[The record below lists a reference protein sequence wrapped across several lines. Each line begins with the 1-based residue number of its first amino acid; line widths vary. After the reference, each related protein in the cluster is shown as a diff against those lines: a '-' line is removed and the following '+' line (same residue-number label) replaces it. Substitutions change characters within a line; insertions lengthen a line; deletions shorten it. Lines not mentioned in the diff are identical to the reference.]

1 MATML
6 ANMLKFAL
14 VTAIFIVGLRSE
26 DSQAEDASSHRY
38 NIRLDNRTSFEI
50 TTHGFQEFSKCLKRG
65 ATKENNTVDIVKF
78 NKCARD
84 LYDRVQSNITDH
96 LRIRDVGELGTAL
109 RNLSSL
115 HRLNGNI
122 VKNLEALQNSFQRLR
137 LPHSGGAQGTEPL
150 QRTLQSASEAFRNMS
165 KSVTSGAALQT
176 VVHNFNRTLQ
186 TFNSIATAGVNAMTP
201 TANQLMHR
209 FQEDLKNIQNVTR
222 SLPRTDVARL
232 TEQTRGNLTLLVR
245 NLTGALPVLMRRMAT
260 QGAES
265 TRPLREFVTVLSNN
279 LRNASFALSPSSNS
293 SGNATSSTLSTASH
307 DLLQAYDGF
316 QLAVNNG
323 MLAMSDLVRGS
334 LKLVNPANW
343 HVGRVGLGTVDG
355 QTPQAGIN
363 KFIGHLFRRRG

>member
-232 TEQTRGNLTLLVR
+232 TEQTRGEPDLA
-245 NLTGALPVLMRRMAT
+245 GAQPDWGPACADAT
-260 QGAES
+260 DGHAGS
-265 TRPLREFVTVLSNN
+265 REHT
-279 LRNASFALSPSSNS
+279 
-293 SGNATSSTLSTASH
+293 T
-307 DLLQAYDGF
+307 AYDGF

>member
-1 MATML
+1 MATFTQIIHFSL
-6 ANMLKFAL
+6 IATIVVVGSRAAQDVLK
-14 VTAIFIVGLRSE
+14 E
-26 DSQAEDASSHRY
+26 DGNYHKY
-38 NIRLDNRTSFEI
+38 NIRLANGTSFEI
-50 TTHGFQEFSKCLKRG
+50 TTNGFQEFSKCLQRG
-65 ATKENNTVDIVKF
+65 VTRENNSVEIVRF

-84 LYDRVQSNITDH
+84 LYDQVQTNITDH
-96 LRIRDVGELGTAL
+96 LRIRDVGELGAAL

-122 VKNLEALQNSFQRLR
+122 LKNLEALQHSFQRLR
-137 LPHSGGAQGTEPL
+137 LPPAGSGVDPL
-150 QRTLQSASEAFRNMS
+150 QRTLQSASDAFRNMS

-186 TFNSIATAGVNAMTP
+186 TFNNLATAGVNAMTP

-209 FQEDLKNIQNVTR
+209 FQEDLRNIQNVTR

-232 TEQTRGNLTLLVR
+232 TEQTMGNLTLLVR
-245 NLTGALPVLMRRMAT
+245 NLTAALPVVMRRVAT

-265 TRPLREFVTVLSNN
+265 SRPLREFVTVLSQN
-279 LRNASFALSPSSNS
+279 LRNASFALS
-293 SGNATSSTLSTASH
+293 SGNGGGRNSTSGALPSAGH

-343 HVGRVGLGTVDG
+343 NVGRVGLGGEG
-355 QTPQAGIN
+355 QTPPVGIN
-363 KFIGHLFRRRG
+363 KFIGQLFRRRG

>member
-1 MATML
+1 MAKFTNL
-6 ANMLKFAL
+6 LKFCL
-14 VTAIFIVGLRSE
+14 VSAIVIVGSRAE
-26 DSQAEDASSHRY
+26 DSRKEDTHSHKY
-38 NIRLDNRTSFEI
+38 NIRLTDGTSFEI
-50 TTHGFQEFSKCLKRG
+50 TTHGFEEFSKCLQRG
-65 ATKENNTVDIVKF
+65 ATKGNNSVDIIKF

-96 LRIRDVGELGTAL
+96 LRIRDVGELGPAL

-122 VKNLEALQNSFQRLR
+122 LKNLEALQNSFQRLS
-137 LPHSGGAQGTEPL
+137 LPPSAGAPGIEPL

-176 VVHNFNRTLQ
+176 VVHNFNRTLH
-186 TFNSIATAGVNAMTP
+186 TFNNIATAGVNAMTP

-245 NLTGALPVLMRRMAT
+245 NLTGALPVLMRRVAT

-265 TRPLREFVTVLSNN
+265 TRPLREFVTVLSHN
-279 LRNASFALSPSSNS
+279 LRNASVALSS
-293 SGNATSSTLSTASH
+293 SGHASGNSTGNTLPSAGH

-343 HVGRVGLGTVDG
+343 HVGRIAHGTGEG

-363 KFIGHLFRRRG
+363 KFIGQLFRRRG

>member
-1 MATML
+1 
-6 ANMLKFAL
+6 
-14 VTAIFIVGLRSE
+14 
-26 DSQAEDASSHRY
+26 
-38 NIRLDNRTSFEI
+38 
-50 TTHGFQEFSKCLKRG
+50 
-65 ATKENNTVDIVKF
+65 
-78 NKCARD
+78 
-84 LYDRVQSNITDH
+84 
-96 LRIRDVGELGTAL
+96 
-109 RNLSSL
+109 
-115 HRLNGNI
+115 
-122 VKNLEALQNSFQRLR
+122 
-137 LPHSGGAQGTEPL
+137 
-150 QRTLQSASEAFRNMS
+150 MS

-201 TANQLMHR
+201 TANQLVHR

-265 TRPLREFVTVLSNN
+265 TRPLREFVTALSDN
-279 LRNASFALSPSSNS
+279 LRNASLALSN
-293 SGNATSSTLSTASH
+293 SGNPSGNSTGSTLPTASH

-343 HVGRVGLGTVDG
+343 HVGRVGLGAGDG

-363 KFIGHLFRRRG
+363 KFIGQLFRRRG

>member
-1 MATML
+1 MAATY
-6 ANMLKFAL
+6 ASMLKFCL
-14 VTAIFIVGLRSE
+14 LTAILIAGSRSE
-26 DSQAEDASSHRY
+26 ESDKEDASAHKY
-38 NIRLDNRTSFEI
+38 NIRLANGTSFEI
-50 TTHGFQEFSKCLKRG
+50 TTHGFQEFSKCLQRG
-65 ATKENNTVDIVKF
+65 ATKGNNSVEIVKF

-96 LRIRDVGELGTAL
+96 LSIRDVGELGPAL

-122 VKNLEALQNSFQRLR
+122 VKNLDALQNSFQRLR
-137 LPHSGGAQGTEPL
+137 LLPSGGASGIEPL

-165 KSVTSGAALQT
+165 KSVTSGADLQT

-201 TANQLMHR
+201 TANQLVHR
-209 FQEDLKNIQNVTR
+209 FQEDLKNTQNVTR

-260 QGAES
+260 QGADS
-265 TRPLREFVTVLSNN
+265 TRPLREFVTALSHN
-279 LRNASFALSPSSNS
+279 LRNASLALSN
-293 SGNATSSTLSTASH
+293 SGNASGNSTGSTLPTASH

-343 HVGRVGLGTVDG
+343 HVGRVGLGAGDG

>member
-1 MATML
+1 MAAFTHIIL
-6 ANMLKFAL
+6 FGFVA
-14 VTAIFIVGLRSE
+14 AILIVQSPAE
-26 DSQAEDASSHRY
+26 SPAEKAKEDAGSHKY
-38 NIRLDNRTSFEI
+38 NIRLANGTSFEI
-50 TTHGFQEFSKCLKRG
+50 TTNGFQNFSKG
-65 ATKENNTVDIVKF
+65 NNSVDIVQF

-84 LYDRVQSNITDH
+84 LYDRVQTNITDH
-96 LRIRDVGELGTAL
+96 FRIRDVGELGAAL

-137 LPHSGGAQGTEPL
+137 LPPAGTGASIEPL

-165 KSVTSGAALQT
+165 KTVTSGAALQT

-186 TFNSIATAGVNAMTP
+186 TFNGLATAGVNAMTP

-232 TEQTRGNLTLLVR
+232 TEQTMGNLTLLVR
-245 NLTGALPVLMRRMAT
+245 NLTGSLPGVMRRVAT

-265 TRPLREFVTVLSNN
+265 TRPLREFVTALSQN
-279 LRNASFALSPSSNS
+279 LRNASVALSSTGSAGNS
-293 SGNATSSTLSTASH
+293 TNGTLPIAGQ

-343 HVGRVGLGTVDG
+343 NVRGGLGG
-355 QTPQAGIN
+355 QTPPVGIN
-363 KFIGHLFRRRG
+363 KFIGQLFRRRG

>member
-50 TTHGFQEFSKCLKRG
+50 TTHGFQEFS
-65 ATKENNTVDIVKF
+65 KENNTVDIVKF